1 MFFLNNFGYKSMV
14 VDKRAKYVFLCK
26 LKMIFNIN
34 QCAYFETNLEHCKI
48 ETLGLGGRDRMAS
61 IPLNQIPILIRHAIR
76 LLIMF

>member
-1 MFFLNNFGYKSMV
+1 MVFLNNFGYKSMV

-48 ETLGLGGRDRMAS
+48 ENLGGRDRMAS

-76 LLIMF
+76 LLIIF